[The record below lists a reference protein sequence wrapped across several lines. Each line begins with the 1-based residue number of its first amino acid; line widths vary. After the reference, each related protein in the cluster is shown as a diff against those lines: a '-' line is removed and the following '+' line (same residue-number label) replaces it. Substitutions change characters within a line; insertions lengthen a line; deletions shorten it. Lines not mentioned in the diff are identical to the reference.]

1 MKKKQFLA
9 LALSVVMAG
18 GMLAGCGSSNG
29 SSSSSKGD
37 AKDEVV
43 TLKWIQVGNGM
54 PKDYDEWLA
63 QINPYLE
70 EKIGVNVDMEIVP
83 WGDWDNRRSV
93 ITNSG
98 EYFDILFTDQNRY
111 SSEVNTGALM
121 DITDLLKDNAS
132 ELYDMIPEDYWKAVE
147 VNGKIY
153 GVPTYKDSSLSEYFV
168 WDQDI
173 ADKYNIDVNSV
184 TDFNTLYDALKTVKE
199 GEGGSPYFMSKNGAN
214 FLLNLNYDDLSSGLP
229 ASALNTA
236 MTPRPLSIRWMTKK
250 SFPTWT
256 LFVKCIRKVSSTEML
271 RQQMIPANT
280 QCSLLH
286 RDGAALQKQHGA
298 RTMVSP
304 IVQQYSMATQ
314 SFPTQPYVV
323 PSMVSTPD
331 ANTRTKHFSF

>member
-54 PKDYDEWLA
+54 PKDYDEWLE

-111 SSEVNTGALM
+111 SSE
-121 DITDLLKDNAS
+121 
-132 ELYDMIPEDYWKAVE
+132 
-147 VNGKIY
+147 
-153 GVPTYKDSSLSEYFV
+153 
-168 WDQDI
+168 
-173 ADKYNIDVNSV
+173 
-184 TDFNTLYDALKTVKE
+184 
-199 GEGGSPYFMSKNGAN
+199 
-214 FLLNLNYDDLSSGLP
+214 
-229 ASALNTA
+229 
-236 MTPRPLSIRWMTKK
+236 
-250 SFPTWT
+250 
-256 LFVKCIRKVSSTEML
+256 
-271 RQQMIPANT
+271 
-280 QCSLLH
+280 
-286 RDGAALQKQHGA
+286 
-298 RTMVSP
+298 
-304 IVQQYSMATQ
+304 
-314 SFPTQPYVV
+314 
-323 PSMVSTPD
+323 
-331 ANTRTKHFSF
+331 

>member
-54 PKDYDEWLA
+54 PKDYDEWLE

-147 VNGKIY
+147 VNEKIY

-229 ASALNTA
+229 AIGVKYGDDTKTVVN
-236 MTPRPLSIRWMTKK
+236 PLDDEEILSNLDI
-250 SFPTWT
+250 
-256 LFVKCIRKVSSTEML
+256 VKCIRKVSSTEML

>member
-54 PKDYDEWLA
+54 PKDYDEWLE

-111 SSEVNTGALM
+111 SKRGKWKCRSTDRTKAVHIRRDDEDKELLSSSGDDAVWADFLFPGVTG
-121 DITDLLKDNAS
+121 ITDISD
-132 ELYDMIPEDYWKAVE
+132 
-147 VNGKIY
+147 
-153 GVPTYKDSSLSEYFV
+153 
-168 WDQDI
+168 
-173 ADKYNIDVNSV
+173 
-184 TDFNTLYDALKTVKE
+184 
-199 GEGGSPYFMSKNGAN
+199 
-214 FLLNLNYDDLSSGLP
+214 
-229 ASALNTA
+229 
-236 MTPRPLSIRWMTKK
+236 
-250 SFPTWT
+250 
-256 LFVKCIRKVSSTEML
+256 
-271 RQQMIPANT
+271 
-280 QCSLLH
+280 
-286 RDGAALQKQHGA
+286 
-298 RTMVSP
+298 
-304 IVQQYSMATQ
+304 
-314 SFPTQPYVV
+314 
-323 PSMVSTPD
+323 
-331 ANTRTKHFSF
+331 

>member
-18 GMLAGCGSSNG
+18 GMLAGGMQAGCGSSNG
-29 SSSSSKGD
+29 SSSSSKSD

-147 VNGKIY
+147 VNEKIY

-229 ASALNTA
+229 A
-236 MTPRPLSIRWMTKK
+236 IG
-250 SFPTWT
+250 
-256 LFVKCIRKVSSTEML
+256 VKYGDDSKTFSVR
-271 RQQMIPANT
+271 
-280 QCSLLH
+280 
-286 RDGAALQKQHGA
+286 LQ
-298 RTMVSP
+298 R
-304 IVQQYSMATQ
+304 IL
-314 SFPTQPYVV
+314 
-323 PSMVSTPD
+323 
-331 ANTRTKHFSF
+331 

>member
-132 ELYDMIPEDYWKAVE
+132 ELYNMIPEDYWKAVE
-147 VNGKIY
+147 VNEKIY

-229 ASALNTA
+229 AIGVKYGDDTKTVVNPLDDEEILSNLDIVRKMYQEGIINGDAPTA
-236 MTPRPLSIRWMTKK
+236 DD
-250 SFPTWT
+250 
-256 LFVKCIRKVSSTEML
+256 SSKYAMFF
-271 RQQMIPANT
+271 
-280 QCSLLH
+280 
-286 RDGAALQKQHGA
+286 AAQG
-298 RTMVSP
+298 
-304 IVQQYSMATQ
+304 
-314 SFPTQPYVV
+314 
-323 PSMVSTPD
+323 
-331 ANTRTKHFSF
+331 

>member
-9 LALSVVMAG
+9 LALSAVMAG

-29 SSSSSKGD
+29 SSSSSKSD

-153 GVPTYKDSSLSEYFV
+153 GVPTYKDSSLSEHA
-168 WDQDI
+168 I
-173 ADKYNIDVNSV
+173 
-184 TDFNTLYDALKTVKE
+184 
-199 GEGGSPYFMSKNGAN
+199 
-214 FLLNLNYDDLSSGLP
+214 
-229 ASALNTA
+229 
-236 MTPRPLSIRWMTKK
+236 PLAGH
-250 SFPTWT
+250 P
-256 LFVKCIRKVSSTEML
+256 
-271 RQQMIPANT
+271 
-280 QCSLLH
+280 
-286 RDGAALQKQHGA
+286 
-298 RTMVSP
+298 
-304 IVQQYSMATQ
+304 
-314 SFPTQPYVV
+314 
-323 PSMVSTPD
+323 
-331 ANTRTKHFSF
+331 